1 VYEISERGTSWIGP
15 IIFGLVA
22 ARTNSY
28 RQAILSLI
36 ALFLAGMAGLLLTD
50 TDRAVRDAKSA
61 GSRAVV

>member
-1 VYEISERGTSWIGP
+1 
-15 IIFGLVA
+15 VA

-36 ALFLAGMAGLLLTD
+36 ALFLAGMAGLQLTD
-50 TDRAVRDAKSA
+50 TRRAVRDAKSS